1 MSMARNTVKTIAD
14 ASRCAAKLAEGK
26 SCTQAELK
34 ATVSI
39 LNSALKTARATAK
52 AAKREAAEA
61 KDMVGKLL
69 SRIGL

>member
-1 MSMARNTVKTIAD
+1 MAKAIRTIAD
-14 ASRCAAKLAEGK
+14 ASACAAKLSQGK

-39 LNSALKTARATAK
+39 LNAALKTARATAR

-61 KDMVGKLL
+61 KSMMRSLLARVGL
-69 SRIGL
+69 

>member
-1 MSMARNTVKTIAD
+1 MAKTVKTIAD

-26 SCTQAELK
+26 ACTQAELK

-39 LNSALKTARATAK
+39 LNAALKTARATAK
-52 AAKREAAEA
+52 VAKREAAEA

>member
-1 MSMARNTVKTIAD
+1 MAKVVRTIAD
-14 ASRCAAKLAEGK
+14 ASACASKLAQGK

-39 LNSALKTARATAK
+39 LNAALKTARATAR

-61 KDMVGKLL
+61 KSMMRSLLARVGL
-69 SRIGL
+69 